1 MGKKIDRLRK
11 LQSLTPQEFL
21 ASLLFYYV
29 VNGKD
34 HFFKTQFNEYPL
46 WLEYAHEN
54 EDDAFTLDVL
64 YLGQEHSF
72 MLIKPDYKSVLAVAP
87 QLLEWLQSTYTS
99 TVPVVPVMPS
109 KRQRGRRPPRV
120 RPQRPQANT
129 SLPNALQNSG
139 QQASNNQ
146 KQHDTSN

>member
-11 LQSLTPQEFL
+11 LQSLTPQEFF

-54 EDDAFTLDVL
+54 ENAAFTLDVL

-72 MLIKPDYKSVLAVAP
+72 MLIQPDYKSVLAVAP
-87 QLLEWLQSTYTS
+87 QLLEWLQSTYAS
-99 TVPVVPVMPS
+99 SVPVEPIRPPR
-109 KRQRGRRPPRV
+109 RQRGRRPPRV
-120 RPQRPQANT
+120 RPQRQQANK
-129 SLPNALQNSG
+129 SLPNVLQNPV
-139 QQASNNQ
+139 QQGPNNKIQ
-146 KQHDTSN
+146 QQRK